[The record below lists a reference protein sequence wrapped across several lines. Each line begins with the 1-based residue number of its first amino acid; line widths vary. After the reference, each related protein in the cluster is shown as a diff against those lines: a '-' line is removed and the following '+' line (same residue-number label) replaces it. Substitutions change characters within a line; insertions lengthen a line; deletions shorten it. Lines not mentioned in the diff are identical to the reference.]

1 MVTSR
6 SPRAPH
12 PDDSPEGS
20 RLFAERR
27 EGEKRFPAE
36 GPRPRGGRLHAQG
49 GRVREFPPLPILGHR
64 LPHLLEAPRLVQD
77 VVRDLEE
84 ESQRPPVSGKAL
96 HLLPGPAA
104 QDASHR
110 GRGGKEGRRF
120 SSGRPP
126 RGRPPPPPPAP
137 SSPPPPRAE
146 GPSSAPPPSRKRRR
160 RAPKAP
166 KPGPPSTGRFRSVGV
181 PPRPPT

>member
-6 SPRAPH
+6 SPRGHH
-12 PDDSPEGS
+12 PDDIPEGF

-27 EGEKRFPAE
+27 EGQKRFPAE
-36 GPRPRGGRLHAQG
+36 GLRSRGGRRHPQG

-64 LPHLLEAPRLVQD
+64 LPHLLEAPRLVHD

-96 HLLPGPAA
+96 HLLPGPA
-104 QDASHR
+104 
-110 GRGGKEGRRF
+110 
-120 SSGRPP
+120 
-126 RGRPPPPPPAP
+126 PPPAP
-137 SSPPPPRAE
+137 SPPPPPRAE
-146 GPSSAPPPSRKRRR
+146 GPSSAHPPSRKRRR

-166 KPGPPSTGRFRSVGV
+166 KPGPPSTGRSRPRGI
-181 PPRPPT
+181 PPCPGTPR